1 MSEARTRWS
10 AGFRDALWAGLDRA
24 WDLVIVGGGITGAG
38 LCREAAR
45 LGLSVLLVEGHDFAW
60 GTSSRSSKLVHGGLR
75 YLTTF
80 QPHLTA
86 ESVHERDR
94 LLRDGGG
101 LVEPLDFVLADY
113 EFERLSGWQ
122 VRAGLWVYDRL
133 SGRPS
138 ARHLDRA
145 AMLAMVP
152 GLAEGGLRGGHMYA
166 DAITDDARL
175 VARVL
180 HEATWAGA
188 TALNYVAAEGLVRR
202 ADGRVVGV
210 ALHDRVGERRAEV
223 RARAV
228 VNATGVWADGLR
240 GRLGREPRMRPL
252 RGSHLVFDRAL
263 LPVDQ
268 AVSLLHPRDR
278 RPLYVYP
285 WEGSTLVGTT
295 DLDHHEDLERE
306 ARITEEELAYILE
319 VVTILFPERGIER
332 ERVVSTYA
340 GVRPVVRSRTREASA
355 ASRDH
360 VVWHEDGLWTVTGGK
375 LTTFRRIA
383 LDALRRLRRDL
394 PEIPRRP
401 SDHPALDPPTAALAS
416 AVAAGLGEAATP
428 ELAVALLGRHGRDA
442 AALCAH
448 AAGPGELATIEG
460 TRTTWA
466 ELRWAAH
473 AEGIVHLDDLLLRR
487 TRVGHLLAGGGA
499 AALPRIR
506 ALCQGELGW
515 DDARWLAEEA
525 RYLGLWRSSYGVPGR
540 DRE

>member
-152 GLAEGGLRGGHMYA
+152 GLAEAGLRGGHMYA

-319 VVTILFPERGIER
+319 VVAILFPERGIER

-416 AVAAGLGEAATP
+416 AVAAGLGEAATRP
-428 ELAVALLGRHGRDA
+428 PSARTRRAPVSWRRSRGRGRRGRSS
-442 AALCAH
+442 
-448 AAGPGELATIEG
+448 AG
-460 TRTTWA
+460 
-466 ELRWAAH
+466 
-473 AEGIVHLDDLLLRR
+473 RR
-487 TRVGHLLAGGGA
+487 TRRGSSTSTTCSSDGRAWGTSSRAAGRRRCRGSARSARGSSAGTTRAGWPRRRATSGSGA
-499 AALPRIR
+499 RRTGCRGATASD
-506 ALCQGELGW
+506 G
-515 DDARWLAEEA
+515 
-525 RYLGLWRSSYGVPGR
+525 SGVR
-540 DRE
+540 EDR